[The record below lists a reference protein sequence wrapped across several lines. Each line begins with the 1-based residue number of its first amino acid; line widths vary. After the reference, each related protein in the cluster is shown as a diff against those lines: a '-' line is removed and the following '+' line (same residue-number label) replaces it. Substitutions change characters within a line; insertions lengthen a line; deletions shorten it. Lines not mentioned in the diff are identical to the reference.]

1 MIADG
6 GLYPHDSSLFRPLTD
21 SLLYRDVFMV
31 LADYDAYVRCQE
43 NVDRKFL
50 DPDDWHRMSILNVA
64 RMGRFSSDRSIFEY
78 CRDIWHVGPVD
89 VSL

>member
-1 MIADG
+1 V
-6 GLYPHDSSLFRPLTD
+6 D

-43 NVDRKFL
+43 TVNRRFR

-64 RMGRFSSDRSIFEY
+64 RMGKFSSDRSIAEY
-78 CRDIWHVGPVD
+78 CRDIWGAGPVD
-89 VSL
+89 VRL